1 MRLIDVDALIQ
12 KVKEEE
18 DERHLDKDTT
28 AILQFLIDEYAEPG
42 DAVPVIRCKN
52 CKYLN
57 DYVFPDGTLHL
68 CEQPNKEASHVIDNL
83 ERFCSWAER
92 KEK

>member
-42 DAVPVIRCKN
+42 DAVPVIRCKD
-52 CKYLN
+52 CKHYCNNKCDQFSLLLFLLGGEED
-57 DYVFPDGTLHL
+57 DY
-68 CEQPNKEASHVIDNL
+68 CSH
-83 ERFCSWAER
+83 AER
-92 KEK
+92 KEE